1 MLRSRVMLAVIGL
14 LLIGGTSASIAV
26 LTANHPGSTVPGT
39 AQGNPTA
46 PDGTATSTSGTP
58 TATPLISSSPTD
70 APPTQPVP
78 TATQPGALP
87 TATPRIAPP
96 SGQSLDLQGKITAVN
111 QSNSTFTFRDNT
123 GAVWTVQADPNTVYS
138 GVAKSFADLRP
149 DTNAEIH
156 GQTTGGFNQLATEV
170 NTQAD
175 N

>member
-46 PDGTATSTSGTP
+46 PDGTATSTSGTQSGTP
-58 TATPLISSSPTD
+58 TATLP
-70 APPTQPVP
+70 PPTQPVP
-78 TATQPGALP
+78 TATQPSAPP
-87 TATPRIAPP
+87 TATPRTPP
-96 SGQSLDLQGKITAVN
+96 PPGQSLDLKGKITAVN

-123 GAVWTVQADPNTVYS
+123 GAVWTVQADQNTVYS

-149 DTNAEIH
+149 DTDAEIH

-170 NTQAD
+170 NTQVD

>member
-1 MLRSRVMLAVIGL
+1 MLAVIGL

-46 PDGTATSTSGTP
+46 PDGTATSTSGTQSGTP
-58 TATPLISSSPTD
+58 TASPTN
-70 APPTQPVP
+70 APLGQPSP
-78 TATQPGALP
+78 TATQPGPLP
-87 TATPRIAPP
+87 TATPRTAPP
-96 SGQSLDLQGKITAVN
+96 PGQSLDLKGKITAVN

-123 GAVWTVQADPNTVYS
+123 GAVWTVQADQNTVYS

-149 DTNAEIH
+149 DTDAEIH

-170 NTQAD
+170 NTQVD